1 MPTPTYTPLATQT
14 LSSTASS
21 VTFSSIPATYRDL
34 ILVVN
39 CRHTGSGTQD
49 LIMQFNSDAGNASR
63 VYMAG
68 YSSTTESG
76 TLSNIV
82 AQFND
87 QNNNEVGIS
96 HIMDYSA
103 TDKHKTVLTRTN
115 DSGFVE
121 AMAQRWASTAAINS
135 IRLAYTS
142 TFAIGSTFSL
152 YGIQA

>member
-1 MPTPTYTPLATQT
+1 MALQSTTPLATVT
-14 LSSTASS
+14 LQATSNE
-21 VTFSSIPATYRDL
+21 VVFSGIPATYRDL
-34 ILVVN
+34 ILIVN
-39 CRHTGSGTQD
+39 CRHTGSGAQN

-76 TLSNIV
+76 TLSNLI

-115 DSGFVE
+115 DSIFVE

-152 YGIQA
+152 YGRIA